1 MDITDTKQFKPCRA
15 EIASPSTDWA
25 LSWKMC
31 RLQGLGSD
39 LATFNFKLLHKLLV
53 TKERIHHL
61 TPASSPLC
69 NHCSNTNEDLL
80 HALIYCE
87 YNQDAGNK
95 LLSTVQQYIPAMSG
109 PALLRLELADLPEDD
124 EFSLT
129 FFASSILMF
138 IWEKR
143 MTRSRISLFDIR
155 ATLEAKCLLLRKT
168 RLAHHVPILEEMLI
182 NI

>member
-1 MDITDTKQFKPCRA
+1 MDITDIRQFKPCRV

-25 LSWKMC
+25 LSWKIC

-39 LATFNFKLLHKLLV
+39 LASFNFKLLHKLLV

-69 NHCSNTNEDLL
+69 SHCSNVNEDLL
-80 HALIYCE
+80 HALIYCD

-95 LLSTVQQYIPAMSG
+95 VLSTVQQYIPAISG
-109 PALLRLELADLPEDD
+109 PALLRLELTDLPEDV

-129 FFASSILMF
+129 YFASSILML

-143 MTRSRISLFDIR
+143 ITKSRISLYDIR
-155 ATLEAKCLLLRKT
+155 ATLEAKCILLRKT
-168 RLAHHVPILEEMLI
+168 RLEQHVPILEEMLI
-182 NI
+182 NL